1 MVGRLKSGRT
11 KSRRA
16 LRGKVGRDFCLG
28 KSDQKKKCWGPVLP
42 NVRNKQEISIFAHTC
57 IKKNPPP
64 AGFVFEDFQRSH
76 VMKISLR
83 NH

>member
-1 MVGRLKSGRT
+1 MLG
-11 KSRRA
+11 SRA
-16 LRGKVGRDFCLG
+16 
-28 KSDQKKKCWGPVLP
+28 P
-42 NVRNKQEISIFAHTC
+42 NVRNKQEISFFAHTC